1 MDNKPKAVVYMIT
14 ASFFFALMGAMVKLS
29 GDLPVFEKVFFR
41 NFISLIIAFAAIRKT
56 GASLLGKK
64 ENQKFLLLRSFLGLI
79 GVVLYFY
86 AISHMYLADS
96 SMLNKLSPFFT
107 TIFAWLFLKEKLSK
121 VQVPAL
127 ILVFSASLLIIKPSF
142 NFVMLP
148 AIAGFISAIGAGS
161 AYTVVRFLKGKED
174 PSTIVFYFSFVS
186 VIGVLP
192 LMLINFKVPSSTQ
205 FIYLIAT
212 GITAAIA
219 QLCMTISYKYSP
231 ANKVAIYDYLNIIF
245 SAALGFIIW
254 SEFPDLL
261 SIFGGVIIVL
271 TAFSLYVYDN
281 KSKLVKE

>member
-1 MDNKPKAVVYMIT
+1 MDNTPKAVAYMIT

-29 GDLPVFEKVFFR
+29 GELPVFEKVFFR
-41 NFISLIIAFAAIRKT
+41 NFVSLFIAFIAIRKT
-56 GASLLGKK
+56 GASLFGKK
-64 ENQKFLLLRSFLGLI
+64 ENQKYLLLRSFLGLI

-121 VQVPAL
+121 VQIPAL

-142 NFVMLP
+142 DFVMIP
-148 AIAGFISAIGAGS
+148 AIAGFVSAIGAGS

-174 PSTIVFYFSFVS
+174 PSTIVFYFSVVS
-186 VIGVLP
+186 VVGVLP
-192 LMLINFKVPSSTQ
+192 LMLINFKTPSSIQ
-205 FIYLIAT
+205 LLYLIAT
-212 GITAAIA
+212 GVTAAIA

-245 SAALGFIIW
+245 SATLGFIIW
-254 SEFPDLL
+254 SEVPDFL
-261 SIFGGVIIVL
+261 SILGGIMIVL
-271 TAFSLYVYDN
+271 TAFGLYMYDN
-281 KSKLVKE
+281 RPKLMKE